1 MDEVEGART
10 FAASGSAYDL
20 FMGRYSIPLAD
31 VFADAAD
38 VRRGQTA
45 LDVGCGPGAL
55 TRVLVDRLGA
65 DAVAACDPSP
75 PFVEECRARHRDV
88 DVRLGRAE
96 QIPFDDDR
104 FDAALAQLVLHFVS
118 DPAAAAAEMSRTVRP
133 GGVVGACV
141 WDFAKG
147 MEMLRH
153 FWDAAS
159 TLNPDAP
166 DEARTLR
173 FGAPGEIVELFEG
186 AGLLSVE
193 ETSLTVNS
201 SYDDFD
207 EMWSGF
213 LAGIGP
219 AGVFT
224 MSLPDDQ
231 RQRLRQD
238 LYRRIGEPD
247 GPFSLPATARCAI
260 GRVGD

>member
-1 MDEVEGART
+1 MDDVEGART

-31 VFADAAD
+31 LFADAAA
-38 VRRGQTA
+38 VAAGQTA

-75 PFVEECRARHRDV
+75 SFVEECKQRLPGV

-118 DPAAAAAEMSRTVRP
+118 DPHTAAAEMSRRVRP

-141 WDFAKG
+141 WDFANG

-159 TLNPDAP
+159 MLNPNAP

-173 FGAPGEIVELFEG
+173 FGGPGEIVELFEG

-193 ETSLTVNS
+193 ETSLTVQTR
-201 SYDDFD
+201 YADFD
-207 EMWSGF
+207 ELWSGF

-219 AGVFT
+219 AGAFT

-231 RQRLRQD
+231 RQRLRRD
-238 LYRRIGEPD
+238 LYRRVGEPD
-247 GPFSLPATARCAI
+247 GSFSLSAVSRCAV
-260 GRVGD
+260 GRVAG

>member
-1 MDEVEGART
+1 MDNVEGAKT
-10 FAASGSAYDL
+10 FKTSGSAYDL

-31 VFADAAD
+31 EFADAAG
-38 VRRGQTA
+38 VQRGQTA

-55 TRVLVDRLGA
+55 TSVLVDRLGA

-75 PFVEECRARHRDV
+75 PFVEECAARHPGV
-88 DVRLGRAE
+88 DVRPGRAE
-96 QIPFDDDR
+96 QIPFEDDR
-104 FDAALAQLVLHFVS
+104 FDATLAQLVLHFAS
-118 DPAAAAAEMSRTVRP
+118 DPPAAAAEMSRTVRP

-141 WDFAKG
+141 WDFAKE

-159 TLNPDAP
+159 ALDPDAP

-173 FGAPGEIVELFEG
+173 FGAPRELVDLFEA

-193 ETSLTVNS
+193 ETSLTVHS
-201 SYDDFD
+201 SYANFD

-219 AGVFT
+219 AGAFT
-224 MSLPDDQ
+224 MSLPDEQ
-231 RQRLRQD
+231 RGRLRQD
-238 LYRRIGEPD
+238 LYRRVGEPD
-247 GPFSLPATARCAI
+247 GSFSLSAVARCAV
-260 GRVGD
+260 GRVPD